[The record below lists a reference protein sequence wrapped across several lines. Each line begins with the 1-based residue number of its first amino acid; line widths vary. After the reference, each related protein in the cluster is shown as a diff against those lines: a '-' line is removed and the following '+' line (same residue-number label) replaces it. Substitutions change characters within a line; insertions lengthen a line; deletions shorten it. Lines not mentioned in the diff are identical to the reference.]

1 MDVDVI
7 VVGAG
12 FAGLTAATRAA
23 EHGLSVAVLER
34 GEDAD
39 YRCNSRVCT
48 GVYHIG
54 FKSETEPEEELLDRI
69 MGMTGGT
76 ARPDLAQTFAASSRR
91 VKDWL
96 IGQGAEFQPY
106 HSQPSGLT
114 MLAPARNLSPGLDWR
129 GKGPDRL
136 LRRLTRILEGKGG
149 AVRLGTA
156 VRDLVMEDGVCVG
169 VETDRGGERATL
181 RAPAVVLA
189 DGGFQANVEL
199 LAKNIT
205 PAAGR
210 IQQRNVRTGVG
221 DGLRMAEAAGA
232 DLVGLDKFYG
242 HLLSRDAMGNEALW
256 PYPQVDVIAATSIL
270 IDGRGK
276 RFTDEGLGGVT
287 MVNAVA
293 QLEDPLSTTVVFD
306 SETWEAAR
314 TEDIVPPNPSLAEAG
329 GTIHRA
335 DDLVGLAALIGVPQ
349 AELNATV
356 AEYNVAIMAD
366 ALGQLVP
373 RRTAEA
379 YTPRP
384 IHTPPFYAIPVCAG
398 VTVTMGGVA
407 IDGAA
412 RVLRADGKPIP
423 GLFAAG
429 STAGGVEGGPQAG
442 YIGGVAKAFVLGF
455 QAAETIAAARG

>member
-23 EHGLSVAVLER
+23 EHGLSVTVLER
-34 GEDAD
+34 GEGAD

-54 FKSETEPEEELLDRI
+54 FRSETEPEEELLDRI

-169 VETDRGGERATL
+169 VETERGGERATL

-205 PAAGR
+205 PGGR
-210 IQQRNVRTGVG
+210 PDPATKRPDRRRRRVAHGGGGRRRSRWARQI
-221 DGLRMAEAAGA
+221 LRA
-232 DLVGLDKFYG
+232 
-242 HLLSRDAMGNEALW
+242 
-256 PYPQVDVIAATSIL
+256 PPQ
-270 IDGRGK
+270 
-276 RFTDEGLGGVT
+276 
-287 MVNAVA
+287 
-293 QLEDPLSTTVVFD
+293 
-306 SETWEAAR
+306 
-314 TEDIVPPNPSLAEAG
+314 
-329 GTIHRA
+329 
-335 DDLVGLAALIGVPQ
+335 
-349 AELNATV
+349 
-356 AEYNVAIMAD
+356 
-366 ALGQLVP
+366 P
-373 RRTAEA
+373 RRHGERGALA
-379 YTPRP
+379 LSPRSMSS
-384 IHTPPFYAIPVCAG
+384 PPPA
-398 VTVTMGGVA
+398 
-407 IDGAA
+407 
-412 RVLRADGKPIP
+412 
-423 GLFAAG
+423 
-429 STAGGVEGGPQAG
+429 S
-442 YIGGVAKAFVLGF
+442 
-455 QAAETIAAARG
+455 